1 MACAPSGIDLGSLPQ
16 NVSLKLGN
24 VFGIP
29 VRLHWTFLVL
39 TYVLLLNGDGPFL
52 WNAFVL
58 ATLFGSVLLHEL
70 GHSLA
75 ARMFGIHVLDIT
87 FWPLGGMARMA
98 EMPESARVEGIVA
111 LAGPAVNFVLALL
124 GLGLIGLGASNGI
137 GLTYFVYINLSMGIF
152 NLIPAFPMDGG
163 RILRALFALR
173 ADWLRA
179 TERAVA
185 VGRWIAG
192 FLFLVSIL
200 FAFRYPQLLG
210 FALVAGFVWLAGG
223 RELLAVRLRR
233 MRAPYGTPE
242 EATPPWYRYRAASPE
257 PAPVPAD
264 REPRG
269 ARRPHLWE
277 FHAGPT
283 LGEDAIRDLERY
295 RGRLRRRVD
304 EDPA

>member
-1 MACAPSGIDLGSLPQ
+1 MFGTL
-16 NVSLKLGN
+16 SLKLGN

-29 VRLHWTFLVL
+29 VRLHWTFLAL
-39 TYVLLLNGDGPFL
+39 TYVLLLSGEGPFL

-58 ATLFGSVLLHEL
+58 AALFGSVLLHEL

-75 ARMFGIHVLDIT
+75 ARLFGIRVIDIT

-111 LAGPAVNFVLALL
+111 LAGPAVNFVLALGAL
-124 GLGLIGLGASNGI
+124 GLLALGVSGGI
-137 GLTYFVYINLSMGIF
+137 ALKYFVAINLSMGVF

-163 RILRALFALR
+163 RILRAIFALR
-173 ADWLRA
+173 TDWLRA

-192 FLFLVSIL
+192 TLLFVSFLM
-200 FAFRYPQLLG
+200 AFRFPQFLG
-210 FALVAGFVWLAGG
+210 LALVAGFVWLAGG

-233 MRAPYGTPE
+233 MRSPFEAE
-242 EATPPWYRYRAASPE
+242 EATPPWYRYRTVSPA

-264 REPRG
+264 REPIG

-277 FHAGPT
+277 VPVRPT

-304 EDPA
+304 EDPS